1 MKLTDYLK
9 QLDRAARDAFAASC
23 ETSPGHL
30 RNVAYGYRRCGPELA
45 AMVELH
51 SQGQVTRRELC
62 PDNWR
67 LVWPE
72 LAQIDATSRHPAPAA
87 SGNHAAAAGQGA

>member
-30 RNVAYGYRRCGPELA
+30 RNVAYGYRRCGAELA
-45 AMVELH
+45 ALVELH
-51 SQGQVTRRELC
+51 SHGQVTRRELC
-62 PDNWR
+62 PDNWQW
-67 LVWPE
+67 VWPE
-72 LAQIDATSRHPAPAA
+72 LANTQPATLAPAGSDIA
-87 SGNHAAAAGQGA
+87 TAAAGQGA

>member
-30 RNVAYGYRRCGPELA
+30 RNVAYGYRRCAPELA
-45 AMVELH
+45 ALVELQ

-62 PDNWR
+62 PDNWQI
-67 LVWPE
+67 VWPE
-72 LAQIDATSRHPAPAA
+72 LANIQRATLAPADSDIA
-87 SGNHAAAAGQGA
+87 TAAAGQGA

>member
-1 MKLTDYLK
+1 MKLIDHLK
-9 QLDRAARDAFAASC
+9 QLDIQARDAFAASC

-45 AMVELH
+45 ALIEFH
-51 SQGQVTRRELC
+51 SHGQVTRRELC

-67 LVWPE
+67 IVWPE
-72 LAQIDATSRHPAPAA
+72 LAATLAPAGSDIA
-87 SGNHAAAAGQGA
+87 TAAAGEGA

>member
-1 MKLTDYLK
+1 MKLNDYLK
-9 QLDRAARDAFAASC
+9 QLDHAARDAFAASC
-23 ETSPGHL
+23 ETSFGHL
-30 RNVAYGYRRCGPELA
+30 RNVAYGYRRCGAELA
-45 AMVELH
+45 ALVELH

-72 LAQIDATSRHPAPAA
+72 LAQIDAASRQTAPAA
-87 SGNHAAAAGQGA
+87 SGIETATAGKGA

>member
-9 QLDRAARDAFAASC
+9 PLDRAARDAFAASC

-30 RNVAYGYRRCGPELA
+30 RNVAYGYRRCAPELA
-45 AMVELH
+45 ALVELH

-62 PDNWR
+62 PDNWKI
-67 LVWPE
+67 VWPE
-72 LAQIDATSRHPAPAA
+72 LVTTQPAPQAPADSNIEAA
-87 SGNHAAAAGQGA
+87 TAGQGA